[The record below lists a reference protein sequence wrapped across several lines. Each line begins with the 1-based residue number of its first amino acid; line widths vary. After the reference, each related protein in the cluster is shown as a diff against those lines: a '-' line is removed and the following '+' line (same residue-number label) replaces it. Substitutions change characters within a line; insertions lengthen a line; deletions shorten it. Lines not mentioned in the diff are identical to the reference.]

1 MESAM
6 MLSGSGFVRVGG
18 AELLVGARAA
28 LVDGGLLLSQANVVG
43 IENCLG
49 AVAMPAGAV
58 SREAVKHETSEVMY
72 VAAGCGELRTDEGAV
87 VVAVGDAIFIPT
99 DAWHWLA
106 NTGESDLVS
115 VFTFPRPSR
124 PVSYSRPMA

>member
-1 MESAM
+1 M
-6 MLSGSGFVRVGG
+6 MPAGGGIVRVRGG
-18 AELLVGARAA
+18 ELLIGTCTA
-28 LVDGGLLLSQANVVG
+28 LADGGLLLSEENVVG

-49 AVAMPAGAV
+49 VVAMPAGAV
-58 SREAVKHETSEVMY
+58 SPEAVKHETSEVMY
-72 VAAGCGELRTDEGAV
+72 VAAGCGELRTDEG
-87 VVAVGDAIFIPT
+87 VVAVSVGDAIFIPT

-124 PVSYSRPMA
+124 PTSYRRPMA

>member
-1 MESAM
+1 
-6 MLSGSGFVRVGG
+6 MLAGSGFVRVRG
-18 AELLVGARAA
+18 AELLSGTCTA
-28 LVDGGLLLSQANVVG
+28 LVDGGILLSQANVVG

-49 AVAMPAGAV
+49 VVAMPAGAV
-58 SREAVKHETSEVMY
+58 STEAVKHESSEVMY
-72 VAAGCGELRTDEGAV
+72 VAAGCGELRTDEGVFAV
-87 VVAVGDAIFIPT
+87 SVGDAIFIPT

-124 PVSYSRPMA
+124 PTSYRRPLA